1 MSLTTVLTQLATM
14 KKTAKK
20 NTLVFAEDGQT
31 YAQITKMLGHCR
43 VMAQTES
50 GEVMCKIRGSMQ
62 KRVYLSKGDWVLI
75 AARENLA
82 GDASDIIAK
91 YDTDEVAYLKRIGE
105 IKIEVAREDGNDDD
119 GIVFEA
125 DDVNIDAV

>member
-1 MSLTTVLTQLATM
+1 M
-14 KKTAKK
+14 KKTAAKK
-20 NTLVFAEDGQT
+20 NREFVFAEDGQT

-91 YDTDEVAYLKRIGE
+91 YDADEVAYLKRIGE
-105 IKIEVAREDGNDDD
+105 IKIEVAQEDDD
-119 GIVFEA
+119 GIAFED
-125 DDVNIDAV
+125 DDVNVDAV